1 MVNHDY
7 VSDEQIKDI
16 LACVT
21 RYNRSQIL
29 RMMLFLSLNGL
40 RCINFRSLSVSD
52 VYNLDGSVKNIIDLK
67 NDKNKG
73 KFSAQYYVNK
83 QLKKELEAYY
93 SYLKQKWGDK
103 FSTETYLFTPN
114 RVNKPYARGSVCR
127 IFHNLYKKFGIHG
140 ASHMGRHIFI
150 TKMIDRSINP
160 FIVQRL
166 VNHRSIQTTQRYYN
180 ADPRRLLTAVE
191 MAKY

>member
-7 VSDEQIKDI
+7 VSDDQIKDLLF
-16 LACVT
+16 LANGMYRGKNV
-21 RYNRSQIL
+21 

-40 RCINFRSLSVSD
+40 RSINFRNLVVSD
-52 VYNLDGSVKNIIDLK
+52 VYNQDGSVKNVIDLQ

-83 QLKKELEAYY
+83 QLKKELEAFY
-93 SYLKQKWGDK
+93 SHLQKKWGEK
-103 FSTETYLFTPN
+103 FSSQTYLFTPN
-114 RVNKPYARGSVCR
+114 KVNKPYARGSICR
-127 IFHNLYKKFGIHG
+127 IFHNLYKKINIHG

-150 TKMIDRSINP
+150 TKMIDKGINP
-160 FIVQRL
+160 FLVKQL

-180 ADPRRLLTAVE
+180 ADPQRLLTAVE
-191 MAKY
+191 MARF